1 MDAIHLHD
9 YDVYCIALATYAE
22 ARTVPEKTSVIHL
35 IANRVRSGKFGA
47 DSCEVVFSN
56 GQFNG
61 VSDIVSGKHQYP
73 DQKTI
78 LQMELLVLDTLYF
91 KKYTNLIAH
100 SLYFHDDS
108 IHDMSKEW
116 KRKKVTKVDS
126 LIFY

>member
-1 MDAIHLHD
+1 MDAIQLHD
-9 YDVYCIALATYAE
+9 YDLYCIALATYAE
-22 ARTVPEKTSVIHL
+22 ARTVQEKTSVIHL

-61 VSDIVSGKHQYP
+61 VADVVSGKRSYP

-78 LQMELLVLDTLYF
+78 LETELLVLDTLYF
-91 KKYTNLIAH
+91 KKHVNLIAY
-100 SLYFHDDS
+100 SLYFHDKS
-108 IHDMSKEW
+108 INDMSKTW
-116 KRKKVTKVDS
+116 KRKRVTRVDS